1 MPEPAVFR
9 RVNRR
14 YVPVNEAADRMIGG
28 TEEGVSVV
36 LARKQV
42 RSPQQLALYWAMIGL
57 VYRNMND
64 EQRKIFP
71 STDHLSDEVKTE
83 CGFYDKITR
92 PDGSWYPKPRSI
104 AKHNTPQDEFNIFM
118 DAAVN
123 VFCTKIIPGM
133 DSDDLW
139 REVNAML
146 GRAGG

>member
-14 YVPVNEAADRMIGG
+14 YVPVNEAADRMMGG

-71 STDHLSDEVKTE
+71 STDHLSDEVKIE

-104 AKHNTPQDEFNIFM
+104 AKDKAPQDDFNGFM
-118 DAAVN
+118 DLAVDLI
-123 VFCTKIIPGM
+123 CTRIIPGM